1 SWWTLSRRYGVTIAD
16 LRRWND
22 AGPKD
27 GLRIGQSV
35 KVSARGA
42 ATVRSRHP
50 VTHSTTL
57 ARSSTHKVRYGET
70 LSALA
75 QRYGVTIAALRRFN
89 ALSPDEA
96 LRSGTVLKIPRG

>member
-1 SWWTLSRRYGVTIAD
+1 SWWTLSRRYGVTIAN

-35 KVSARGA
+35 KVSATGA
-42 ATVRSRHP
+42 ARARSRHP
-50 VTHSTTL
+50 VTRSSTY
-57 ARSSTHKVRYGET
+57 ARTSTHKVRYGET

-89 ALSPDEA
+89 ELAPDEG